1 MRALSI
7 RQPWAWAIMH
17 AGKDVENRDW
27 PTRFRGTVAVHAAK
41 GLTREEHLWASM
53 DIEER
58 SGLRP
63 PAFPM
68 LSERGFI
75 VGLVDIV
82 GCVTD
87 SPSPWF
93 QGEYGFVLENPRP
106 LVTPIYYKGALG
118 FWNVPHELEAQIQ
131 ERVARVASRQF
142 N

>member
-1 MRALSI
+1 MKALSV
-7 RQPWAWAIMH
+7 RQPWAWAILH
-17 AGKDVENRDW
+17 AGKTHENRDW
-27 PTRFRGTVAVHAAK
+27 PTRFRGTIALHAAK

-63 PAFPM
+63 PAYPM
-68 LSERGFI
+68 LAQRGFI

-82 GCVTD
+82 GCVTE

-106 LVTPIYYKGALG
+106 LASPIYCKGALG
-118 FWNVPHELEAQIQ
+118 FWPVPAELEKLIK
-131 ERVARVASRQF
+131 ARLAEAA
-142 N
+142 